1 MGRGLPILVV
11 EDDAALREAVCDTL
25 ELAGQ
30 PVLAAGGGDEAL
42 QVLAGSEV
50 ALVVS
55 DVRMLPMD
63 GITLLKEI
71 RSRLPQLPVV
81 LMTAFADV
89 DRAVEAM
96 RAGACDFL
104 LKPFEPQALLEH
116 VLRYRLPE
124 KIDEQ
129 GVIAVDA
136 VSKNLFALARRV
148 AQTDATVL
156 LSGESG
162 VGKEVVARHI
172 HQCSARCAG
181 PFVAINCAAIPDSLL
196 EATLF
201 GHEKGAFSGAHSS
214 QAGKFEQAQNGTL
227 LLDEIT
233 EMPLPLQ
240 AKLLRVLQERE
251 VERVGGRK
259 PVSLDIRII
268 ATSNRDIA
276 DAVASGHFRE
286 DLFYRLNV
294 FPLLIPAL
302 RQRIGDI
309 VPLARHFLATHG
321 ARAMRRQ
328 EMPRERH
335 DVADTLA
342 QGGNQQRKH
351 VQPVEQILTK
361 MATGDR
367 VGDVPIGGGDDA
379 DVERYRLPAADPLH
393 LALLQDPQQLGLQR
407 QRHLG
412 DLVEQERAILRLLE
426 LAGLRT
432 VRTAEGSLLVPEERR
447 FEQAVGNRRTVD
459 GDERAR
465 AARRALVDMARH
477 DLLADTT
484 LATQQHRRIGLCHTP
499 GEREK
504 VFRHGVD
511 GDHALL
517 VDLLRQTV
525 AQYVLEQRLWLE
537 RLEEEIA
544 GTGPHRLDC
553 PIDVGKGRHQDDR
566 QLRQATADFLQQR
579 DAIHRQHAHVTDDE
593 RDLAAGQ
600 YLQRLIATAGGE
612 NGLSGE
618 FEGVAYRLA
627 QRGIVLDDEDWQSPA
642 HRFHSPQPSRCV
654 VDSSGSRSTNSDP

>member
-1 MGRGLPILVV
+1 MEAMRRGLPILVV

-30 PVLAAGGGDEAL
+30 PVIAAGGGDEAL
-42 QVLAGSEV
+42 QVLAGSAV
-50 ALVVS
+50 SLVVS

-124 KIDEQ
+124 RIDEQ

-136 VSKNLFALARRV
+136 VTKNLFALARRV
-148 AQTDATVL
+148 AQTDTTVL

-201 GHEKGAFSGAHSS
+201 GHEKGAFSGAHGA
-214 QAGKFEQAQNGTL
+214 QAGKFEQAQKGTL

-251 VERVGGRK
+251 VERVGGKK
-259 PVSLDIRII
+259 PVPLDIRVI

-276 DAVASGHFRE
+276 DAVASGLFRE

-302 RQRIGDI
+302 RQRVGDI

-321 ARAMRRQ
+321 ARAGRAGLRLAPAAEDAVQHYAWPGNVRELENVMQRAVILAEAEVVGVAALLLGAQRPLDPAARP
-328 EMPRERH
+328 EMP
-335 DVADTLA
+335 VPSPASAGAL
-342 QGGNQQRKH
+342 
-351 VQPVEQILTK
+351 PL
-361 MATGDR
+361 GDR
-367 VGDVPIGGGDDA
+367 QTA
-379 DVERYRLPAADPLH
+379 ELRDVERQHILATLAA
-393 LALLQDPQQLGLQR
+393 AGGSR
-407 QRHLG
+407 K
-412 DLVEQERAILRLLE
+412 
-426 LAGLRT
+426 LAGQRLGMPERTLR
-432 VRTAEGSLLVPEERR
+432 
-447 FEQAVGNRRTVD
+447 
-459 GDERAR
+459 
-465 AARRALVDMARH
+465 H
-477 DLLADTT
+477 
-484 LATQQHRRIGLCHTP
+484 
-499 GEREK
+499 K
-504 VFRHGVD
+504 
-511 GDHALL
+511 
-517 VDLLRQTV
+517 LRQ
-525 AQYVLEQRLWLE
+525 YRDE
-537 RLEEEIA
+537 
-544 GTGPHRLDC
+544 GFLD
-553 PIDVGKGRHQDDR
+553 
-566 QLRQATADFLQQR
+566 T
-579 DAIHRQHAHVTDDE
+579 
-593 RDLAAGQ
+593 
-600 YLQRLIATAGGE
+600 
-612 NGLSGE
+612 
-618 FEGVAYRLA
+618 
-627 QRGIVLDDEDWQSPA
+627 
-642 HRFHSPQPSRCV
+642 
-654 VDSSGSRSTNSDP
+654 